1 METEEKGHLAQREG
15 WKQGSELGM
24 RESSPIL
31 TLNPTPSPSRK
42 FCAENLLFKG
52 ASGEVWPERSHLRKG
67 LKLAWVKR
75 VAPGEN

>member
-42 FCAENLLFKG
+42 FYAENLLFRGPLGRSGQKG
-52 ASGEVWPERSHLRKG
+52 AI
-67 LKLAWVKR
+67 
-75 VAPGEN
+75 